1 MGAMR
6 DLIAAGKIG
15 AIGLSEM
22 SAETLR
28 RAHAVH
34 PVAAIQTEYSLWT
47 RNPEIAVLEACRD
60 LGATFVAFSPLGRGG
75 LGHVL
80 RDIDTLPPKDFRR
93 NMPRFMGDNWTHNLA
108 LIDQLGAIAAR
119 EGVTTAQL
127 SLAWVLS
134 RGENIVT
141 IPGSSNEAHVAENI
155 ARWDWDIPAAV
166 ATEVD
171 ALINQS
177 TVRGHR
183 YGEAMRASIDTED
196 YV

>member
-1 MGAMR
+1 MMAHRYGRPVPAR
-6 DLIAAGKIG
+6 WCFG
-15 AIGLSEM
+15 ETQNR
-22 SAETLR
+22 AEVMHQTHRTLR
-28 RAHAVH
+28 RCH
-34 PVAAIQTEYSLWT
+34 P
-47 RNPEIAVLEACRD
+47 ACEF
-60 LGATFVAFSPLGRGG
+60 LGCEFGGNAFQFT
-75 LGHVL
+75 L
-80 RDIDTLPPKDFRR
+80 R
-93 NMPRFMGDNWTHNLA
+93 HLA
-108 LIDQLGAIAAR
+108 LIDQLGASAAR